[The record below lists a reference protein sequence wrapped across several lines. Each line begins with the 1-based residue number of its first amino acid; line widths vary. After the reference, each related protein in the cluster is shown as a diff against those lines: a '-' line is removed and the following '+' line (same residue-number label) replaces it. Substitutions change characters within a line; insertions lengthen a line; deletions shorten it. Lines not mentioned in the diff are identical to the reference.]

1 MIRRNLHHEN
11 EDKIDNNLK
20 WRIFTQLKN
29 LILRYLIW
37 FQYLFFT
44 RVSPGRIFFTKIYF
58 DQRTHSNVR
67 KIIKSIYLDKSYV
80 ITKVTEKYICAGKVV
95 MIDIGANI
103 GISTLYFSK
112 KYPLMEI
119 ICVEA
124 SPINFELLRKNL
136 KVNNLKRIKSVQGF
150 ASDSNKK
157 QIYFFHNTLSPGG
170 SAGQGY
176 KDVSKSETELFSVNS
191 VKISDLILDSKK
203 FFVLKVDIE
212 GAEYTV
218 LKELADNNVTDRIIE
233 LIVEVTMGNSQEFE
247 ALSKIVGLYTE
258 LGFTYRITSDFQ
270 NKDLVKLNKQGH
282 LLLNLIN
289 QRY

>member
-1 MIRRNLHHEN
+1 MIRYNQLREKG
-11 EDKIDNNLK
+11 DKIDKNLK
-20 WRIFTQLKN
+20 LKILAQLKN
-29 LILRYLIW
+29 SILRYLIW
-37 FQYLFFT
+37 FQYFFFT
-44 RVSPGRIFFTKIYF
+44 RVSPGRIFFTKIHF

-80 ITKVTEKYICAGKVV
+80 ITKVAEKYINEGKVV
-95 MIDIGANI
+95 LIDIGANI

-112 KYPLMEI
+112 KYPLMEF

-124 SPINFELLRKNL
+124 SPINFELLRINL
-136 KVNNLKRIKSVQGF
+136 KVNNLKRIKCVQGF
-150 ASDSNKK
+150 ASNSSKE
-157 QIYFFHNTLSPGG
+157 QIDFFHNILSPGG

-176 KDVSKSETELFSVNS
+176 KDVSKSEIELFSVSS

-218 LKELADNNVTDRIIE
+218 LQELADNNVTDRIIE
-233 LIVEVTMGNSQEFE
+233 LIVEVTIGNSQEFE
-247 ALSKIVGLYTE
+247 ALSKIIGLYTE
-258 LGFTYRITSDFQ
+258 LGFTYRITSDFHT
-270 NKDLVKLNKQGH
+270 KDLVKLNKQGH
-282 LLLNLIN
+282 LLLSLIN